1 MFGRLYVGELKK
13 QTSPGAIITLT
24 VIAVVLAILM
34 AVLFSAFNDLINTM
48 TYGTADVGGFDEDFN
63 VDIDVVLPGQE
74 QTTNGESSQGTVYSP
89 ETVEFMLSSLRE
101 ALAEAEAEKAGLDR
115 LDIQTDDERNTTLA
129 FVTLTDGER
138 DFAFYRH
145 DTADYHI
152 DLKHVDFSA
161 FPDLHI
167 VHLLILRIKC

>member
-48 TYGTADVGGFDEDFN
+48 AYGTAADVDGFDGDFN

-74 QTTNGESSQGTVYSP
+74 QTTNGESSQGTV
-89 ETVEFMLSSLRE
+89 
-101 ALAEAEAEKAGLDR
+101 
-115 LDIQTDDERNTTLA
+115 
-129 FVTLTDGER
+129 
-138 DFAFYRH
+138 
-145 DTADYHI
+145 
-152 DLKHVDFSA
+152 
-161 FPDLHI
+161 
-167 VHLLILRIKC
+167 

>member
-48 TYGTADVGGFDEDFN
+48 TYGTADVDGFDGDFN

-101 ALAEAEAEKAGLDR
+101 ALAEAEAEKAEIGYDYYMQQDR
-115 LDIQTDDERNTTLA
+115 IYTGSTP
-129 FVTLTDGER
+129 
-138 DFAFYRH
+138 
-145 DTADYHI
+145 
-152 DLKHVDFSA
+152 SA
-161 FPDLHI
+161 
-167 VHLLILRIKC
+167 VR